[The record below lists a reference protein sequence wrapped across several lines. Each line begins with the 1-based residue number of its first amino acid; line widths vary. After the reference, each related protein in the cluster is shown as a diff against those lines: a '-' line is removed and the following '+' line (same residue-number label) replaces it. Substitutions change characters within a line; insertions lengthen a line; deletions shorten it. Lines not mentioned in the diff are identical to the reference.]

1 MWQPSN
7 PQPVADLSEASSLVS
22 DAVKNGIPGAVLRV
36 DVGGKPLLFEAF
48 GTASKNTIFDLAS
61 ITKCAATATACALLV
76 QENRLDLDR
85 RVGEYLPEF
94 DLSADAERR
103 GVTVRHLLTH
113 TAGFP
118 AGGAFSG
125 KTVTLSQLITEIAR
139 SRRTGGPGEKFL
151 YSDFSAIALGAVI
164 ESISGTD
171 LRLFCHEKIFGPLGM
186 NDTGFRPG
194 WRQLPRCAPC
204 LPDKKNAGKVHDP
217 TAAAAERAGYVTGHA
232 GLFST
237 AEDLS
242 KLAQV
247 WLGRTPFLAE
257 PIRAEFTREQAF
269 GRGLGWDRSS
279 PYSIRA
285 TLSGRSFGHTGF
297 TGTSLWLDPAR
308 DLSIILLTNAVFGGD
323 APHKACIPLRR
334 AVSDA
339 VARIIW

>member
-1 MWQPSN
+1 M
-7 PQPVADLSEASSLVS
+7 
-22 DAVKNGIPGAVLRV
+22 KKGIPGAVLHV
-36 DVGGKPLLFEAF
+36 DARGKPVLFEAF
-48 GTASKNTIFDLAS
+48 GTARKDTIFDLAS
-61 ITKCAATATACALLV
+61 VTKCAATTTACALLV
-76 QENRLDLDR
+76 QDNRLELDR
-85 RVGEYLPEF
+85 RIGEYLPEF
-94 DLSADAERR
+94 DFYADAERKA
-103 GVTVRHLLTH
+103 VTVRHLLTH

-118 AGGAFSG
+118 AGGAFAG
-125 KTVTLSQLITEIAR
+125 KTVTLSQLVQEIAR
-139 SRRTGGPGEKFL
+139 SRRTGAPGEKFL
-151 YSDFSAIALGAVI
+151 YSDFSAITLGAVI
-164 ESISGTD
+164 ESIAQTD
-171 LRLFCHEKIFGPLGM
+171 LRLFCRERIFAPLGM

-204 LPDKKNAGKVHDP
+204 LPNPKDAGKVHDP

-297 TGTSLWLDPAR
+297 TGTSLWLDPAH
-308 DLSIILLTNAVFGGD
+308 DLSVILLTNAVFGGD

-334 AVSDA
+334 AVSAA
-339 VARIIW
+339 VAKIISPR